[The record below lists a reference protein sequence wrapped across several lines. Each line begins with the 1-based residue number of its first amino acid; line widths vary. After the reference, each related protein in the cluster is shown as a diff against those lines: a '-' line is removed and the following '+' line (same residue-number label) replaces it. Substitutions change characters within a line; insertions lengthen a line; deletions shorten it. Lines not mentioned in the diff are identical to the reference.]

1 MRLTG
6 SPRAG
11 IDIPASFSRIHR
23 GTDHDI
29 DTLASWIRM
38 TLKAYRAKRNLKVT
52 EEPRG
57 KAAPAGSRRRFVVP
71 KHAASRLH
79 YDFRLELDG
88 VLSSWAIPKGPSL
101 DPADRRLAI
110 EVEDHPLEYAEF
122 EGSIPAGKCGGAR

>member
-1 MRLTG
+1 MDHAVD
-6 SPRAG
+6 AG
-11 IDIPASFSRIHR
+11 
-23 GTDHDI
+23 
-29 DTLASWIRM
+29 ASWMRM
-38 TLKAYRAKRNLKVT
+38 TLQAYRAKRNFKVT
-52 EEPRG
+52 AEPRG
-57 KAAPAGSRRRFVVP
+57 NAAPAGNRRRFVVQ

-122 EGSIPAGKCGGAR
+122 EGSIPAGECGGAR